1 VNGTLDVQGTAS
13 NPVVFTSGRDDQYG
27 GDSNGDGNGTLPAAG
42 NWGYIKFTS
51 QSNVTNTFD
60 YCIVKYGGYSY
71 DNVYYSRMLWITSAN
86 TTYSDVNVN
95 NCNFSYAYADAIFID
110 GQAEPLVSNNTISD
124 SPNGIVFNP
133 SSTILT
139 SPTIQNNIITKT
151 TYPLTQINYS
161 SPVYSGNTFQNN
173 KYQAIALNGTI
184 SPSSASTLTWSNV
197 QGLGLPYLCTGSITL
212 GSNLTL
218 TIPAGIVI
226 KFGNATQSLIS
237 QALRTHFF

>member
-86 TTYSDVNVN
+86 TTV
-95 NCNFSYAYADAIFID
+95 
-110 GQAEPLVSNNTISD
+110 
-124 SPNGIVFNP
+124 
-133 SSTILT
+133 LT
-139 SPTIQNNIITKT
+139 P
-151 TYPLTQINYS
+151 QIAGHNLK
-161 SPVYSGNTFQNN
+161 N
-173 KYQAIALNGTI
+173 K
-184 SPSSASTLTWSNV
+184 
-197 QGLGLPYLCTGSITL
+197 LGL
-212 GSNLTL
+212 
-218 TIPAGIVI
+218 I
-226 KFGNATQSLIS
+226 KFGNHVKIKQKIYT
-237 QALRTHFF
+237 